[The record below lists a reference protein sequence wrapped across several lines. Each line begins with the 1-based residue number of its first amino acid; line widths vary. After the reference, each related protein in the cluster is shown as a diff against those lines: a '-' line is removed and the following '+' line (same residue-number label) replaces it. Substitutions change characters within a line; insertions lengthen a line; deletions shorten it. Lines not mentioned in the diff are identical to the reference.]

1 MTTSSGTIT
10 FHYDQNDN
18 VVYETDEN
26 NRIVASYTYG
36 PNNEPVSMTRDGKTY
51 YYQTNYRGD
60 VLALTDS
67 SGNVV
72 ATYEYDAFGRL
83 LKETGTVE
91 NPYRY
96 AGYRYDK
103 ETGLY
108 YLQNRY
114 YNPET
119 GRFLSRDLAEEDEF
133 EPITFNKYTYAN
145 NNPVMMVDSDGNRA
159 RYIKTIKRYWTW
171 YISQSDLDAAATA
184 YGFIDKAISSKKK
197 KYAKKLIISILAKVN
212 KYLYVGIASL
222 WFYSLA
228 TGRKGVTIVYVSV
241 DKRWYVYRWSTRK
254 KRYSWINTL
263 SINYAYAFIKPGRKY
278 YPRRTVS
285 YYRY

>member
-1 MTTSSGTIT
+1 
-10 FHYDQNDN
+10 
-18 VVYETDEN
+18 
-26 NRIVASYTYG
+26 
-36 PNNEPVSMTRDGKTY
+36 
-51 YYQTNYRGD
+51 
-60 VLALTDS
+60 
-67 SGNVV
+67 
-72 ATYEYDAFGRL
+72 DAFGRL

-108 YLQNRY
+108 YLQSRY

-159 RYIKTIKRYWTW
+159 RYIKTLKRYRTW
-171 YISQSDLDAAATA
+171 YLSHDTLADALTGLGILKGLFKKGRSKGKTA
-184 YGFIDKAISSKKK
+184 LNRVKAVLRAVSR
-197 KYAKKLIISILAKVN
+197 
-212 KYLYVGIASL
+212 YLTIGIATL
-222 WFYSLA
+222 WAYSLA

-241 DKRWYVYRWSTRK
+241 DKRWYVRKWSYRK
-254 KRYSWINTL
+254 KRYSWTMPLRIT
-263 SINYAYAFIKPGRKY
+263 YAYAFIKPGRKY
-278 YPRRTVS
+278 YPRSTVS
-285 YYRY
+285 YYWY